1 MLNERALRR
10 TLRNALTLVVMAL
23 CLAACKNDLFTK
35 QTESDANSMVS
46 ALLENGID
54 AQKQTPDGGKT
65 WSIAVDQDDVVR
77 SLAVLRAQGLPQEK
91 FVNLGDMFKKEGLIS
106 TPTEERVR
114 FIHGVS
120 QELSAT
126 LSQIDGVIAARVH
139 IVLPNNDPMAPAV
152 KPSSASVFVKYR
164 PQANLTAL
172 HAGDQ
177 EHGCAQRGRPGLRQ
191 RLDHA
196 GAGRHDRAA
205 AAGFVGR
212 PRDRGLDRRLGR
224 AAARRHRLGG
234 AAPARLAARRGGAA
248 PAEDRRR
255 SSRGSMTHDAASLA
269 GLALAFERR
278 LEALPAAIDP
288 SWQAIAELR
297 SMAAGLPE
305 GPARR
310 RVTLRLFRR
319 CAARSQRSPTWP
331 GRPVS

>member
-1 MLNERALRR
+1 MLNERALHR
-10 TLRNALTLVVMAL
+10 TLRNALTVVVMAL

-139 IVLPNNDPMAPAV
+139 IVLPNNDPMAAAV

-172 HAGDQ
+172 TPAIKNMVARSVEGLAYDNVSITLVPGAMIAPPPPPSSAGRVI
-177 EHGCAQRGRPGLRQ
+177 GGLIAVAVVLLLASIGWVVLRRPAWLPAAVAQRLPKFGG
-191 RLDHA
+191 
-196 GAGRHDRAA
+196 A
-205 AAGFVGR
+205 AAG
-212 PRDRGLDRRLGR
+212 
-224 AAARRHRLGG
+224 AA
-234 AAPARLAARRGGAA
+234 
-248 PAEDRRR
+248 
-255 SSRGSMTHDAASLA
+255 
-269 GLALAFERR
+269 
-278 LEALPAAIDP
+278 
-288 SWQAIAELR
+288 
-297 SMAAGLPE
+297 
-305 GPARR
+305 
-310 RVTLRLFRR
+310 
-319 CAARSQRSPTWP
+319 
-331 GRPVS
+331 

>member
-1 MLNERALRR
+1 MLNERALQR
-10 TLRNALTLVVMAL
+10 TLRNALTVVVVAL

-139 IVLPNNDPMAPAV
+139 IVLPNNDPMAAAV

-172 HAGDQ
+172 TPAIKNMVARSVEGLAYDNVSITLVPGAMIAPPPPPSSAGRVI
-177 EHGCAQRGRPGLRQ
+177 GGLIAVAVVLLLAGIGWVVVRRPAWLPAAVAQRLPKFGG
-191 RLDHA
+191 
-196 GAGRHDRAA
+196 A
-205 AAGFVGR
+205 AAG
-212 PRDRGLDRRLGR
+212 
-224 AAARRHRLGG
+224 AA
-234 AAPARLAARRGGAA
+234 
-248 PAEDRRR
+248 
-255 SSRGSMTHDAASLA
+255 
-269 GLALAFERR
+269 
-278 LEALPAAIDP
+278 
-288 SWQAIAELR
+288 
-297 SMAAGLPE
+297 
-305 GPARR
+305 
-310 RVTLRLFRR
+310 
-319 CAARSQRSPTWP
+319 
-331 GRPVS
+331 